1 MKGKGVIIVVI
12 LVLVL
17 LGVKALAEEF
27 QGFLSFLTLFLS
39 SPPPSGASAPEVGLA
54 AGLGVALFAFLLILL
69 LFLCVTILQFLLSL
83 S

>member
-1 MKGKGVIIVVI
+1 MKGKVVIVAVI

-17 LGVKALAEEF
+17 LKVWAEEF

-39 SPPPSGASAPEVGLA
+39 SLPSGASAPEVGLM

-69 LFLCVTILQFLLSL
+69 LFFAMAIIQFLLSRP
-83 S
+83 